1 MSRSSSTPI
10 FTGIATVA
18 LLSAALPNAAAQA
31 PAPSGV
37 ALINPGFEAPA
48 ERRPKGWI
56 LTQHAGAKAYKMEHD
71 SDIRSEGK
79 QSFRVTRFTEQVFG
93 SVAQFVNLPKGHKI
107 KALELSAML
116 RSDGTEEGGWKLVAN
131 VNGSL
136 GILEQ
141 YNSEPLVGTQDWRR
155 VTVKVPITPD
165 TTDVKVGAVLY
176 GAGTGW
182 VDDVSLKVIE

>member
-1 MSRSSSTPI
+1 MSRSFPTPTI
-10 FTGIATVA
+10 GGLAVVA
-18 LLSAALPNAAAQA
+18 LLCAALPGAIAQPSAA
-31 PAPSGV
+31 SSI
-37 ALINPGFEAPA
+37 ALVNPGFEAPA

-71 SDIRSEGK
+71 SDIRTEGK

-131 VNGSL
+131 VNGAI

-182 VDDVSLKVIE
+182 VDDVSLKVVE